1 MDHNCHEITAIC
13 MSSYMTVIHVTTSWW
28 LIFKVMEWCSRCFE
42 IEVVLWIFVISK
54 TLLPL
59 LIQWFYFKT
68 KSDCPQCPRTRE
80 REEKIG
86 GEGKMKTRDLKEN
99 WSSKKTDKSTH
110 RWNTNYPSNNHLT
123 RVLSDRS
130 PKCLEMVDL
139 KQCALTELNAFVTFV
154 VNFGKKSGSISQTSF

>member
-1 MDHNCHEITAIC
+1 MG
-13 MSSYMTVIHVTTSWW
+13 TTK
-28 LIFKVMEWCSRCFE
+28 LI
-42 IEVVLWIFVISK
+42 
-54 TLLPL
+54 LLDSL
-59 LIQWFYFKT
+59 LQET

-86 GEGKMKTRDLKEN
+86 GEGKMGTRDLKEN

-110 RWNTNYPSNNHLT
+110 
-123 RVLSDRS
+123 RS